1 MKFFLDTA
9 NLDEIREAASLGI
22 LDGVTTNPSLIAKEK
37 ANLKNRIVEICRI
50 VNGPVNAEVVATDTE
65 GMCREGRELARLHPN
80 VVVKIPMLRDG
91 LKAVKRLVEEG
102 IPVNVT
108 LCFSAAQAL
117 LIAKAGGTFVGGPGP
132 ADRQGGRHLC
142 KPVSGA
148 SGRHQLRGHEP
159 DPRYC
164 NDLQELFIQD
174 EHPGGLAS
182 QSPACGGGCQGGS
195 PHCHPS
201 LQGLGSALQA
211 SVDRPGI
218 GEVPARLGK
227 SPWGASTRAGRNVVR
242 EVVAC
247 KAPFGSGA
255 APLPARVGRET
266 VWPQKTLP

>member
-117 LIAKAGGTFVGGPGP
+117 LIAKAGGTFVSPFL
-132 ADRQGGRHLC
+132 GRLDDISFEGMSLIRDIATIYRNYSFKTSILAASLRSPLHVVEAA
-142 KPVSGA
+142 KAGA
-148 SGRHQLRGHEP
+148 H
-159 DPRYC
+159 
-164 NDLQELFIQD
+164 I
-174 EHPGGLAS
+174 A
-182 QSPACGGGCQGGS
+182 
-195 PHCHPS
+195 
-201 LQGLGSALQA
+201 
-211 SVDRPGI
+211 
-218 GEVPARLGK
+218 
-227 SPWGASTRAGRNVVR
+227 
-242 EVVAC
+242 
-247 KAPFGSGA
+247 
-255 APLPARVGRET
+255 
-266 VWPQKTLP
+266 TLPSKVLDQLFKHPLTDLGLERFLQDWEKVRGAQAPEPAEMLSEK